1 MQREC
6 EAQTSVDFLVGA
18 SIFAVTLIFV
28 LQVASISVVNVAP
41 ESQTREAIAERAGTF
56 VHQNFTGEDEDG
68 TILKPDYEDIRDDEL
83 GVPSDSGYEINV
95 TVRNAETGAR
105 ANTTPSGNTTGPE
118 VPGRATSGIAGER
131 RVVDVGG
138 NTSVVEV
145 RVWGVRKAAGGGG

>member
-1 MQREC
+1 MQRENG
-6 EAQTSVDFLVGA
+6 AQTSVDFLVGV

-41 ESQTREAIAERAGTF
+41 ESQTREAIADRAGTF
-56 VHQNFTGEDEDG
+56 VHQNFTDGNG
-68 TILKPDYEDIRDDEL
+68 TILKPDYDTTREKL
-83 GVPSDSGYEINV
+83 GVPDDTGYEINV
-95 TVRNAETGAR
+95 TVRNAETDAR

-145 RVWGVRKAAGGGG
+145 RVWGVREGVGSP

>member
-1 MQREC
+1 MQKE
-6 EAQTSVDFLVGA
+6 EGGKNAQTSVDFLVGV

-28 LQVASISVVNVAP
+28 LQVASISVVNVSP

-56 VHQNFTGEDEDG
+56 VHQNFTEGNGD
-68 TILKPDYEDIRDDEL
+68 ILKPSDYETTRTEL
-83 GVPSDSGYEINV
+83 GVPADSGYDINV
-95 TVRNAETGAR
+95 KVRNAETGTVT
-105 ANTTPSGNTTGPE
+105 NSTEPDGPE

>member
-28 LQVASISVVNVAP
+28 LQVASVSVVNVAP

-56 VHQNFTGEDEDG
+56 VHQNFTDGNG
-68 TILKPDYEDIRDDEL
+68 TILEPDYEDIRDDEL

-95 TVRNAETGAR
+95 TVRNAETG
-105 ANTTPSGNTTGPE
+105 NVTNTTGPE
-118 VPGRATSGIAGER
+118 VPLRATSGIAGER

-138 NTSVVEV
+138 NTSVVGI
-145 RVWGVRKAAGGGG
+145 RVWGVREVAGGGS